1 MAKSPEIRFSVSEQE
16 RSRLDFEATAHRCSR
31 AELIRKRVFCVDL
44 PNDGR
49 KSIDRAI
56 EAVSRQYHG
65 IPKHQLEPIVCTIIC
80 ALAAEG

>member
-1 MAKSPEIRFSVSEQE
+1 
-16 RSRLDFEATAHRCSR
+16 
-31 AELIRKRVFCVDL
+31 VFCVEL